1 MPPLVTKFPHPRS
14 PIAGPKEPLPLSLL
28 NDFLYCPR
36 RAALKV
42 VEGWREANAHTDRG
56 DIVHEHSDLA
66 GYECKSQNAE
76 CKITLWRALPVWS
89 ERLGLNGKC
98 DIVEAMEAGSR
109 RRDGG
114 GRRTDAG
121 YQLPEG
127 GYRDPDAGGGRADGG
142 EERRGAEGPTV
153 NEMSLLP
160 VEFKLGKRRRWD
172 NDDAQLCAQ
181 ALCLEEMF
189 GVPVPRGAVFHADS
203 KRRREVEFTAELR
216 ALTEAAIAGLHA
228 LLGNAEG
235 SATADQRSTSN
246 RQAPSLPPAQYKPAC
261 QECSLYDIC
270 LPRATAG
277 DGRPE
282 RLARQLF
289 ETS

>member
-1 MPPLVTKFPHPRS
+1 MT
-14 PIAGPKEPLPLSLL
+14 EPLPLSLL

-42 VEGWREANAHTDRG
+42 VEGWREANVHTDRG

-66 GYECKSQNAE
+66 GYESQIRNQKSQ
-76 CKITLWRALPVWS
+76 ILLWRALPVWS
-89 ERLGLNGKC
+89 ERLGLNGRC
-98 DIVEAMEAGSR
+98 DIVEVEAAPNQKSEIR
-109 RRDGG
+109 N
-114 GRRTDAG
+114 
-121 YQLPEG
+121 PK
-127 GYRDPDAGGGRADGG
+127 
-142 EERRGAEGPTV
+142 
-153 NEMSLLP
+153 SLFP
-160 VEFKLGKRRRWD
+160 VEFKLGRRRKWD

-189 GVPVPRGAVFHADS
+189 GVPVLRGAVFHADS
-203 KRRREVEFTAELR
+203 KRRREVEFTANLR
-216 ALTEAAIAGLHA
+216 ALTEQAIAGLQA
-228 LLGNAEG
+228 LLGN
-235 SATADQRSTSN
+235 DQGTTLGPKDLTSNVQDSTSN
-246 RQAPSLPPAQYKPAC
+246 AQLRRLPVAILKPAC

-289 ETS
+289 EIS